1 MIIKARY
8 VYDKVEEFEV
18 VHEKPT
24 ITQLE
29 ELLNDK
35 NHILRDNTEVIIG
48 YDNINV
54 TIDKVTKDYE
64 FYYVLA
70 FDIAG
75 YNRDRDNNGNTD
87 ICKFDNWK
95 SIAVLK

>member
-8 VYDKVEEFEV
+8 VYDKMEEFEV

-35 NHILRDNTEVIIG
+35 NHILRDNTEVILG
-48 YDNINV
+48 CDNINV

-70 FDIAG
+70 FDITG

-87 ICKFDNWK
+87 ISKFHNWK
-95 SIAVLK
+95 SIAALK